1 MTIEHLLL
9 TKYLQRCT
17 SAGTA
22 RFTVFSLVFVHVM
35 WGLCAAQVNP
45 LLGGLSLYSVIIARL
60 VASLVSLNPLFPECA
75 DSSCRIPFLLARSL
89 HLCHKWL
96 PDRLALR
103 TRLLMR
109 VKVPGCMNPPD
120 LFLIK
125 FGPTTST
132 SNVTKAFEGL
142 AVLPLPEFDIY
153 QQMCPWPK

>member
-1 MTIEHLLL
+1 MHLGGDDREHLLL

-22 RFTVFSLVFVHVM
+22 RLTVFSLVFVPVM

-45 LLGGLSLYSVIIARL
+45 LLGGLPLYSVIIARL
-60 VASLVSLNPLFPECA
+60 VASLVSPNPLFPECA
-75 DSSCRIPFLLARSL
+75 DSSCRIFLARCL

-109 VKVPGCMNPPD
+109 VTFPGCMNLPPLNKVRTD
-120 LFLIK
+120 HFYL
-125 FGPTTST
+125 
-132 SNVTKAFEGL
+132 
-142 AVLPLPEFDIY
+142 
-153 QQMCPWPK
+153 